1 MKRLNKINLRMNKS
15 LFIASILFLCVGTA
29 IPVAGQNANLT
40 GTWNINQVT
49 IKKTV
54 NGVVSENT
62 YSMGDRFDIFADC
75 PQRITFKAGNI
86 VVFEYDDRDKPSRE
100 APYTIQG
107 NKIIRRAPTVSFVYE
122 YTITGS
128 DSIQLIY
135 SVNYYYNHPDG
146 RTDKIT
152 EESTFHGYR

>member
-1 MKRLNKINLRMNKS
+1 MKHLKQINLRMNKG
-15 LFIASILFLCVGTA
+15 LFIVSVLFLCLGTVTPA
-29 IPVAGQNANLT
+29 NGQSTDLT

-62 YSMGDRFDIFADC
+62 YSMGDSFDIFADC
-75 PQRITFKAGNI
+75 PQRITFKDGNSI
-86 VVFEYDDRDKPSRE
+86 VFEYDDKASHE
-100 APYTIQG
+100 APYTIEG
-107 NKIIRRAPTVSFVYE
+107 NRITRMAPQASYKYI

-135 SVNYYYNHPDG
+135 SVDYYCNHSDG

-152 EESTFHGYR
+152 EESTFHGYRN